1 MVDTTTPPLQ
11 CRVNPNLALAPR
23 CGARTRSGCPCQAPA
38 IRGKRRCRMHG
49 GRSTGPR
56 TAEGLARLRAAR
68 TTHGGH
74 TPEGRAFHR
83 HTLTMIQRNR
93 VFMAALRYQ
102 DRLPSAMV
110 ARLLS
115 FPPELALPAYPT
127 AGLSVAEDRVVL
139 RAEQDALS
147 PWKDAIAD
155 AKRAGCRRAGWNAAV
170 QEPHTPGPQAAHATA
185 GVRTAS
191 RNIAGGGNTLTRP
204 HTPALWSKLNQYHPP

>member
-1 MVDTTTPPLQ
+1 
-11 CRVNPNLALAPR
+11 
-23 CGARTRSGCPCQAPA
+23 
-38 IRGKRRCRMHG
+38 
-49 GRSTGPR
+49 
-56 TAEGLARLRAAR
+56 
-68 TTHGGH
+68 
-74 TPEGRAFHR
+74 
-83 HTLTMIQRNR
+83 MIQRNR

-155 AKRAGCRRAGWNAAV
+155 AKRAGCRRAGW
-170 QEPHTPGPQAAHATA
+170 TAHATA